1 MISQV
6 EHVARAFQDAE
17 NDGQSWDNTPN
28 NIKDEFRLYAREA
41 IALHE
46 QLQQQKLV
54 ETGRP
59 ALVSIS
65 EAA

>member
-6 EHVARAFQDAE
+6 EHVARAFYDAE
-17 NDGQSWDNTPN
+17 NDGHSWDNTPN
-28 NIKDEFRLYAREA
+28 NIKDEFRLYARAA

-46 QLQQQKLV
+46 QLQNQKLAEV
-54 ETGRP
+54 GRSTS
-59 ALVSIS
+59 VDIS